1 MNDISPHKNL
11 EAWKMAMELVTR
23 SYKLTAELPESEK
36 FGLRSQMR
44 RAAVSIPSNIAEG
57 AAGRSNQHFAK
68 YLTNAIGSL
77 IELETQFEI
86 CLRLNFLHEADCEPV
101 LKQLISCKKVTMGL
115 RKAIRRRDEE

>member
-1 MNDISPHKNL
+1 
-11 EAWKMAMELVTR
+11 MAMELVTR